1 MRRVV
6 EEAPTLSSQTVL
18 LFRRKKVFCG
28 RERNPSDAGVEL
40 GAAGPSPAIWLP
52 IHQVSDTFP
61 PALDKDMDARKR
73 RKP

>member
-1 MRRVV
+1 MRWVV

-28 RERNPSDAGVEL
+28 RERNPLML
-40 GAAGPSPAIWLP
+40 GWNWGRLAPPPAIWLP